1 MVVFYDFFFSC
12 IKIFKKALP
21 SYTNYINFTPV
32 CTPVMTRQAIQ
43 ASPVLTFWGGERE
56 GSQEWVP
63 SGKGSGESRPWQ
75 VNNLTVGEQSRQN
88 SWAGCRKGAVSRR
101 VSRRRMPRKGGVA
114 GIRGQGIGP
123 WEGHRGSEK
132 SRLEW
137 QLQNPRASKLSHLFR
152 ILVLVNLGWLHL
164 FFSTVPFQWSP

>member
-12 IKIFKKALP
+12 IKVFKKALP
-21 SYTNYINFTPV
+21 SYTNYINCTFV
-32 CTPVMTRQAIQ
+32 CTSVMTRQAIQ
-43 ASPVLTFWGGERE
+43 ASLVLPFRGSERE
-56 GSQEWVP
+56 GSQEWIQ

-88 SWAGCRKGAVSRR
+88 NWVGCSKGAVGRQ
-101 VSRRRMPRKGGVA
+101 VSRRRLPRKEGVV
-114 GIRGQGIGP
+114 GIRGQEIRP

-137 QLQNPRASKLSHLFR
+137 ELQNPRASVLSHLFR
-152 ILVLVNLGWLHL
+152 ILVLVNLSWLHL
-164 FFSTVPFQWSP
+164 FYSTVPFQWSP